1 MGFDDKRTEKKEALK
16 WKRGAEVL
24 FSQAGSMP
32 DKLLYTAPESN
43 LSSRTSSL
51 GVAFQGSGMLGVIL
65 REFGPVG
72 SQEAGPGWGWDTDLP
87 RPQRAACAGCFQP
100 QSSVRCRSALACY
113 NQPEV
118 CSWNSSSSKKPGI
131 MWWWDPSDY
140 ISSPG
145 LPFKWRLPQL
155 TAFRT
160 CPLRN
165 LIDASDQQVSNWV
178 LGWF

>member
-1 MGFDDKRTEKKEALK
+1 MGSLNVGGLFWKPFHYYHTLALVSNSKTCTRMGFDDKRTEKKEALK
-16 WKRGAEVL
+16 WTRGAEVL

-131 MWWWDPSDY
+131 M
-140 ISSPG
+140 
-145 LPFKWRLPQL
+145 
-155 TAFRT
+155 
-160 CPLRN
+160 
-165 LIDASDQQVSNWV
+165 
-178 LGWF
+178 